1 MGGGERRQRRE
12 RSKRGGAVSKARIKR
27 ESGQVVNNGF
37 LAGLF
42 RPILHKII
50 TLLHPPRFLF
60 RLHLLLASIFLPLD
74 LLIFNA
80 LIR

>member
-1 MGGGERRQRRE
+1 MDEGGEEGEMEKRR
-12 RSKRGGAVSKARIKR
+12 RGPKQG
-27 ESGQVVNNGF
+27 EDQEGSGQVVNDGF

-60 RLHLLLASIFLPLD
+60 RLSYISPCFHFPSSRFIN
-74 LLIFNA
+74 I
-80 LIR
+80 

>member
-1 MGGGERRQRRE
+1 MEKRRRGRKQGEDQE
-12 RSKRGGAVSKARIKR
+12 G
-27 ESGQVVNNGF
+27 SGQVDGF

-60 RLHLLLASIFLPLD
+60 RLLLALLPFSIY
-74 LLIFNA
+74 
-80 LIR
+80 